1 MLSKQYSTATLE
13 NSLSVSLKTKH
24 SATIQP
30 GNCIPGHL
38 SQRNKNSYSHKT
50 CMWIFLASLF
60 VIAKNWKQARCSST
74 GEQLNKLVH
83 PYHGIPTQL

>member
-38 SQRNKNSYSHKT
+38 SQRNKTPIHTKFACEY
-50 CMWIFLASLF
+50 F
-60 VIAKNWKQARCSST
+60 
-74 GEQLNKLVH
+74 
-83 PYHGIPTQL
+83 